1 MRYLVV
7 ILLLSSCTT
16 SEIEQVSKY
25 DSLLLKVGKTQL
37 AMDSS
42 IVEATE
48 KEAAII
54 NKTVESIIEDKK
66 QIAELFTEVAEIKAV
81 QKIKPDTIRDTVFIK
96 EKKSFFGKTKIDT
109 L

>member
-7 ILLLSSCTT
+7 ILFLASCTAT
-16 SEIEQVSKY
+16 EIEEVDKY
-25 DSLLLKVGKTQL
+25 DTLLLKVQESQL

-42 IVEATE
+42 IIEATE
-48 KEAAII
+48 KEAIII

-66 QIAELFTEVAEIKAV
+66 QIKELFSEVAEIKAV

>member
-7 ILLLSSCTT
+7 ILFLASCTT
-16 SEIEQVSKY
+16 TQIEEVDKY
-25 DSLLLKVGKTQL
+25 DTLLLKVQESQL

-42 IVEATE
+42 IMEATE
-48 KEAAII
+48 KEAKII

-66 QIAELFTEVAEIKAV
+66 QIKELFSEVAEIKAV